1 MIEVKLEGD
10 ARPSKAMLF
19 ASMLG
24 KQGGPVLLASQR
36 SSQLFMTT
44 SDML

>member
-19 ASMLG
+19 ASTLG
-24 KQGGPVLLASQR
+24 KQGGRACVVGEPGAVNYS
-36 SSQLFMTT
+36 
-44 SDML
+44 